1 MSSKE
6 IILNKIKSSGY
17 KMPNIDVSAPSQNP
31 SSHIISSDDDIYAEF
46 TQRIVANKALL
57 VESSPEKLNEDI
69 QKIIDKETVKNLIY
83 PDSLS
88 FDVANLNIENKFKFD
103 KPVDGFKAQ
112 IFDYDVSIIDARGGV
127 SSHGVACI
135 ASSKSQPRL
144 LSLTPKVCIALIKKD
159 SIVKSLCDMLNKIK
173 KEDGKLPTNVVFI
186 SGPSRTSDIELQ
198 LVLGVHGS
206 QIFYAITY

>member
-1 MSSKE
+1 NGT
-6 IILNKIKSSGY
+6 IINQNGTLKANILIDGEMIKSITAEEP
-17 KMPNIDVSAPSQNP
+17 KADLVIDA
-31 SSHIISSDDDIYAEF
+31 
-46 TQRIVANKALL
+46 TNKL
-57 VESSPEKLNEDI
+57 
-69 QKIIDKETVKNLIY
+69 
-83 PDSLS
+83 
-88 FDVANLNIENKFKFD
+88 NLNIENKFKFD

-159 SIVKSLCDMLNKIK
+159 SIVKSLCDMLNRIK

-206 QIFYAITY
+206 QIFYAVTY